1 MALTLFLIGCSLSM
15 DAFSLALLYGMQGIS
30 LRDSITLSIIVG
42 IYHFVMPLLG
52 SEIGSIVFSYIK
64 VSSNLVVFLIL
75 LFIGLN
81 LVKSSFEN
89 KEVVPKL
96 SIYNYLLFGLA
107 VSIDSF
113 SVGNGLETITDMH
126 IESSFIFM
134 ICSSIFT
141 FIGLITGKKIN
152 QLFGKIATIIGGIT
166 LIIISITYLF

>member
-1 MALTLFLIGCSLSM
+1 M
-15 DAFSLALLYGMQGIS
+15 
-30 LRDSITLSIIVG
+30 
-42 IYHFVMPLLG
+42 
-52 SEIGSIVFSYIK
+52 
-64 VSSNLVVFLIL
+64 IL

-96 SIYNYLLFGLA
+96 SIYDYLLFGLA

-113 SVGNGLETITDMH
+113 SVGIGLETITDMH